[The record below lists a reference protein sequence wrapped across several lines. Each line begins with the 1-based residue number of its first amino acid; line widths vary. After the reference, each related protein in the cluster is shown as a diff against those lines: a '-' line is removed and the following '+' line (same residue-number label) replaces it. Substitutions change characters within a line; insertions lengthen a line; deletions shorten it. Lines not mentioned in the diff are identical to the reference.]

1 MKNIPHLGKSLVV
14 LILVLFISSCSK
26 NDDANP
32 KTDDEIGNTDDD
44 PTTLPNIVAL
54 AESVDMLST
63 LMDAIELADADLVQT
78 LSADGQLTIFAPTND
93 AFNAL
98 LDQLEGFEKLEDF
111 DEEEEKALLAEIL
124 KYHVISGTV
133 ALSSDLSDGKVLET
147 LQTESLKVNV
157 DGSVFITDKT
167 DDLSEVVSADN
178 NASNGVV
185 HIVDKVL
192 VPQAALDILFPKPSI
207 VEIVVETEQL
217 SLLEEAVLKVGLDED
232 LNAEGPFTLFAPTD
246 KAIEELFEL
255 LGDSFTSF
263 DDFDNFLELQILKQ
277 ILLYH
282 VVSGNI
288 TSNELSPGTVPT
300 LLENENIE
308 VIASNDTFVI
318 GDASDI
324 DANLEEIDKEASN
337 GVVHII
343 DKILIPQEVQD
354 FLDALNPDD
363 PNTGIPTIKELLED
377 SDELTFL
384 KEALELTGLLDTL
397 GEEGPYT
404 VFAPT
409 GETINFLFGLLG
421 ESFTKL
427 EDFDLDFE
435 IDLLRQVLSYHVVP
449 GVFTAND
456 LVIGDLNTLLN
467 DDTIAVGYVNNAFF
481 LQDALGLNVSF
492 RVTDI
497 PAGNGVIHTIN
508 RVMVP
513 QSVIDTIVSRTE
525 STITRILDRLDPEH
539 KELAIAACLL
549 VHESFE
555 DILNTEFTFFLPTN
569 QAFLDLF
576 DQLDGID
583 SLADFD
589 TEEELKLLGTIL
601 TYHYIEGTK
610 AKSTQLTNGQELITY
625 QGEKLNINTNGG
637 IQLIDQT
644 GEPSNVTSPDIEVL
658 SGVIHIVDKVL
669 LPKQALNKLDM

>member
-1 MKNIPHLGKSLVV
+1 MRTIPHLGKTLLVIV
-14 LILVLFISSCSK
+14 LTLFICSCSK
-26 NDDANP
+26 SDDDASPN
-32 KTDDEIGNTDDD
+32 TDDEIGNTDDD
-44 PTTLPNIVAL
+44 PNTLPNIVTL

-63 LMDAIELADADLVQT
+63 LLDALELADADLVQT
-78 LSADGQLTIFAPTND
+78 ISADGQLTVFAPTND

-98 LDQLEGFEKLEDF
+98 LNQLDGFEKLDDF

-124 KYHVISGTV
+124 KYHVISGNV
-133 ALSSDLSDGKVLET
+133 ASSSELTDGKVLET
-147 LQTESLKVNV
+147 LQTESLKINV
-157 DGSVFITDKT
+157 DGSVFIEDKT

-192 VPQAALDILFPKPSI
+192 LPQAALDILFPKPSF
-207 VEIVVETEQL
+207 VEIVVETEKL

-263 DDFDNFLELQILKQ
+263 DDFDNFLELEILKQ

-288 TSNELSPGTVPT
+288 TSGELSPGTVPT
-300 LLENENIE
+300 LLENENIAI
-308 VIASNDTFVI
+308 IASNDTFVI
-318 GDASDI
+318 GDASDV
-324 DANLEEIDKEASN
+324 DANLVEIDKNASN

-354 FLDALNPDD
+354 FLDTLNPDD
-363 PNTGIPTIKELLED
+363 PNAGIPTIKELVED
-377 SDELTFL
+377 SDELAFL
-384 KEALELTGLLDTL
+384 IEALELTGLLDTL

-421 ESFTKL
+421 GSFTKL

-449 GVFTAND
+449 GVFTSND
-456 LVIGDLNTLLN
+456 LAIGNLNTLL
-467 DDTIAVGYVNNAFF
+467 DSDTIAIGAVNGSFF
-481 LQDALGLNVSF
+481 LQDALGLNIDL

-508 RVMVP
+508 
-513 QSVIDTIVSRTE
+513 
-525 STITRILDRLDPEH
+525 
-539 KELAIAACLL
+539 
-549 VHESFE
+549 
-555 DILNTEFTFFLPTN
+555 
-569 QAFLDLF
+569 
-576 DQLDGID
+576 
-583 SLADFD
+583 
-589 TEEELKLLGTIL
+589 
-601 TYHYIEGTK
+601 
-610 AKSTQLTNGQELITY
+610 
-625 QGEKLNINTNGG
+625 
-637 IQLIDQT
+637 
-644 GEPSNVTSPDIEVL
+644 
-658 SGVIHIVDKVL
+658 
-669 LPKQALNKLDM
+669 